1 MQLTNLILIFTSI
14 FGVNAVTLT
23 NSTFE
28 HFLSTHKINIK
39 PSEYNLR
46 AKLYYKELDRVTQAN
61 LANSAKSANSKNWI
75 EELNSMSIMT
85 PSEKSSLLGYSK
97 YTLTAH
103 KPTNRLGWNWDE
115 FVNEQLPTHVD
126 WRDYPVMSAVKD
138 QGRCGSCW
146 AFASTAVIESHVAIS
161 TNKLFDLSPQQIAAC
176 APNPSHCG
184 GAGNCQGATAE
195 LAFDYVAS
203 SAGLLEEFQYPYVSY
218 YGIEYSCGIP
228 TQSGSTPKAKISGY
242 VKLPENNARAL
253 MYAVATKGPIA
264 VSVDASTWSGYK
276 SGIFNG
282 CNQSNPDI
290 NHAVVLVGYGEEQGQ
305 KYWIVRNSWSASWGE
320 AGYIRL
326 ARFDNEDEICGT
338 DITPQDGTA
347 CDGETQPI
355 KVCGTCGILYDSAYP
370 TGATTY

>member
-1 MQLTNLILIFTSI
+1 MQLTNLLFIFATI
-14 FGVNAVTLT
+14 CIGNINALG

-28 HFLSTHKINIK
+28 NFLSTHKISV
-39 PSEYNLR
+39 PAHEFTQR
-46 AKLYYKELDRVTQAN
+46 EKLYYKELDRINQV
-61 LANSAKSANSKNWI
+61 NSQSTLWL

-85 PSEKSSLLGYSK
+85 PSEKSNLFGYSK
-97 YTLTAH
+97 QTSAAH
-103 KPTNRLGWNWDE
+103 KPSNKLDWNWNE
-115 FVNEQLPTHVD
+115 FLDVELPTNVD

-161 TNKLFDLSPQQIAAC
+161 SGKLFDLSPQQIAAC
-176 APNPSHCG
+176 APNPNHCG
-184 GAGNCQGATAE
+184 GGGNCQGATAE
-195 LAFDYVAS
+195 LAFDYVAKTP
-203 SAGLLEEFQYPYVSY
+203 GLLEEYQYPYASY
-218 YGIEYSCGIP
+218 YGVEYSCAVP

-242 VKLPENNARAL
+242 VKLPENNAHAL

-264 VSVDASTWSGYK
+264 ISVDASTWSSYK

-282 CNQSNPDI
+282 CNQVNPDI
-290 NHAVVLVGYGEEQGQ
+290 NHAVVLVGYGEEKGQ

-320 AGYIRL
+320 SGYIRL
-326 ARFDNEDEICGT
+326 ARPDNEDELCGT

-347 CDGETQPI
+347 CDGETQPV

-370 TGATTY
+370 TGATTF